1 MGAGNG
7 TGVRLRDTRPG
18 SWRSITEDACGTGDS
33 GAGTGPTGRTD
44 YPALVISRTPHSPH
58 DASMVLLS
66 PHRRADRSALAL
78 LVGKT
83 FIGTVFVAVGLSLA
97 YIAFATPL
105 LHRPLP
111 TGRPDTGQTLIEMAI
126 WALALVG
133 PAGCVLLG
141 RSRLARVAAAVRRG
155 PASGRGPLAAL
166 AATSDDLVVA
176 RRLRLPDERIVA
188 DLVVGRFGVAVVRE
202 LPPASVTRVRDGR
215 WELRTGR
222 GWIPLEDP
230 LNRAS
235 RDADRVRRWLG
246 HDDADFVVKVY
257 AAVVGRAPT
266 VARTP
271 ACAVLTPDQLET
283 WIGGLPAQRTLTES
297 RRQQMLDVVR
307 EALT

>member
-1 MGAGNG
+1 M
-7 TGVRLRDTRPG
+7 
-18 SWRSITEDACGTGDS
+18 
-33 GAGTGPTGRTD
+33 
-44 YPALVISRTPHSPH
+44 
-58 DASMVLLS
+58 
-66 PHRRADRSALAL
+66 
-78 LVGKT
+78 
-83 FIGTVFVAVGLSLA
+83 
-97 YIAFATPL
+97 
-105 LHRPLP
+105 
-111 TGRPDTGQTLIEMAI
+111 
-126 WALALVG
+126 
-133 PAGCVLLG
+133 
-141 RSRLARVAAAVRRG
+141 
-155 PASGRGPLAAL
+155 
-166 AATSDDLVVA
+166 A

-230 LNRAS
+230 LDRAS
-235 RDADRVRRWLG
+235 RDAERVRRWLG

-271 ACAVLTPDQLET
+271 ACAVLTPDQLEA

-307 EALT
+307 EALI